1 LELAM
6 LKDLVRYR
14 RVKNPYIIVR
24 RSKARHHGYRANLDN
39 IRDLSKNT
47 PRPRKGREGSTSN
60 GIGKGR
66 SLSSIAR
73 GVVGS
78 YVSLGIQR
86 HLSCIG
92 RRLKVRKALRPRSSL
107 HIIGMH
113 ILTTMLIGRTLISG
127 SHLRI
132 LKISSLGALANTCLG
147 IRR

>member
-1 LELAM
+1 MDIEQTL
-6 LKDLVRYR
+6 
-14 RVKNPYIIVR
+14 II
-24 RSKARHHGYRANLDN
+24 SGTCQ
-39 IRDLSKNT
+39 NT